1 MKRSH
6 SVVAAAC
13 GLAMACGLALSG
25 CGGGSASSGGS
36 ASGSTTPAASG
47 GAQTDG
53 KVSCP
58 AVSEINSTLA
68 LNDKGPS
75 MLKVSDGSILCLY
88 TATTSGGGS
97 ANVVLNAHETKAGF
111 ALRQGAVRRARS
123 RVTCPTCQGWAT
135 RPSASSPTASAWT
148 PMQGT
153 LFVHAA
159 ANGTSLAKVESLVR
173 HLLQTS

>member
-25 CGGGSASSGGS
+25 CGGSASSGGS

-47 GAQTDG
+47 GTQTDG

-58 AVSEINSTLA
+58 AASEINSMLGIH
-68 LNDKGPS
+68 DSGPS
-75 MLKVSDGSILCLY
+75 QLKVTGGSILCLY
-88 TATTSGGGS
+88 TAVSGGGS
-97 ANVVLNAHETKAGF
+97 ANVVLNAHETQAGF
-111 ALRQGAVRRARS
+111 KLAKAQFAGQKKGHLAKVSGLGDEAIS
-123 RVTCPTCQGWAT
+123 FTT
-135 RPSASSPTASAWT
+135 SSISVDA
-148 PMQGT
+148 MQGT

-159 ANGTSLAKVESLVR
+159 ANSTTLAKVENLVR

>member
-58 AVSEINSTLA
+58 AVTEINSTLG
-68 LNDKGPS
+68 LNVKGPS
-75 MLKVSDGSILCLY
+75 MLKVTGGSILCLY

-111 ALRQGAVRRARS
+111 ANAKAQFAGEKSGHLSDVSGLGDQAVSFITNSISVDA
-123 RVTCPTCQGWAT
+123 
-135 RPSASSPTASAWT
+135 
-148 PMQGT
+148 MQGT